1 MAQRDFVSIDEIR
14 MLRHV
19 VDCFVATG
27 EPVSSRMLKSRCRL
41 AESTA
46 HIRSTLHRLED
57 LGFLFKPH
65 VSAGRVPSDLG
76 YRLYVDRIGAVDAL
90 SRPLAE
96 RVQRRIG
103 QDWSDVREVMAIT
116 SQLLGELTSYMGL
129 SMGIKHSRS
138 IVERLEIAR
147 LQPRGG
153 LVVLKLFPDAVRKV
167 YVEFSKDYPPAIVD
181 RAVRLINERVA
192 GHPLEKVPE
201 RLEAFLRETAGME
214 REIAGAVSR
223 EAEYLFDWPY
233 DLRYYYGAS
242 DKQIDMQELGDPRVL
257 QNLVR
262 LMGERSIMLKV
273 LKSRFT
279 ADLAITIGKE
289 NRIRELEPFTIVTK
303 RFQTAECDGLLG
315 VLGPTRM
322 AYGLVLALL
331 DRTTEELRHIH
342 ISDDRS

>member
-1 MAQRDFVSIDEIR
+1 

-41 AESTA
+41 EESTA
-46 HIRSTLHRLED
+46 HIRSILHRLED

-76 YRLYVDRIGAVDAL
+76 YRLYVDRIGAIDAL

-96 RVQRRIG
+96 RVRRRIG

-129 SMGIKHSRS
+129 SMGIRHSRS
-138 IVERLEIAR
+138 VVESLEIAR

-153 LVVLKLFPDAVRKV
+153 LVVLRLFPDSVRKV
-167 YVEFSKDYPPAIVD
+167 YVEFSKDYPSAIVD
-181 RAVRLINERVA
+181 RAVQLINERVA

-233 DLRYYYGAS
+233 DLRYYYAGS
-242 DKQIDMQELGDPRVL
+242 DRRIEMQELGDPL
-257 QNLVR
+257 ILKSLVR
-262 LMGERSIMLKV
+262 LMGERSIMLNA
-273 LKSRFT
+273 LKSRLA
-279 ADLAITIGKE
+279 ADVSITIGKE
-289 NRIRELEPFTIVTK
+289 NKIRELEPFAIVTR
-303 RFQTAECDGLLG
+303 RFRSAGCDGLLG

-322 AYGLVLALL
+322 TYGLVLALL
-331 DRTTEELRHIH
+331 DRTAEEMRHIH
-342 ISDDRS
+342 IGGDRS